1 MMDFAESSGRGSVG
15 GVDIEAVS
23 VLPVLIESDAV
34 AVCAVAVCAVAGAI
48 GVEVKVSASWRL
60 VSAGVLAMVLL
71 GMESLGLGYIEVSV
85 VEVVSVRERGPL
97 PVADA

>member
-23 VLPVLIESDAV
+23 ALPVLIESAAV
-34 AVCAVAVCAVAGAI
+34 AVCAGAGAI

-60 VSAGVLAMVLL
+60 VSAGVLAMVLS

-85 VEVVSVRERGPL
+85 VEVLSVRERGPL

>member
-23 VLPVLIESDAV
+23 VLPVLIESD
-34 AVCAVAVCAVAGAI
+34 AVAVCAVAGAI